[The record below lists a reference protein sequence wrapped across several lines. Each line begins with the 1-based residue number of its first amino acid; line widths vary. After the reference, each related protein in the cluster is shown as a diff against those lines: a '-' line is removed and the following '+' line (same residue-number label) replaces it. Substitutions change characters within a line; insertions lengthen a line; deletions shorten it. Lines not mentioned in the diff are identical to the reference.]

1 MRVGET
7 SDLPLSLTAASLCL
21 RLDPSVDTGLDFP
34 RRCPGGGRVPGSRDG
49 LQAPSSFMI
58 QVSTKGERQGF
69 EKGVTTGSRPTYVLM
84 RVLVLDLVAG
94 ASSRSGVRLL
104 PRVRP
109 DVHLYAMR
117 AELGYTGSFKQPI
130 LRIVN
135 MFSICTTDISQSDSQ
150 STTDV

>member
-34 RRCPGGGRVPGSRDG
+34 RCPGGGRVPGSRDG

-58 QVSTKGERQGF
+58 QVSKVQRERQGF
-69 EKGVTTGSRPTYVLM
+69 EKGVTTGSRPTCTFM
-84 RVLVLDLVAG
+84 RMRVLDLVAG
-94 ASSRSGVRLL
+94 SR
-104 PRVRP
+104 RVPPFARTL
-109 DVHLYAMR
+109 HLYAMR

-130 LRIVN
+130 LFTYSEHVQYMYYRHLTV
-135 MFSICTTDISQSDSQ
+135 
-150 STTDV
+150 